1 MRISRRCERL
11 HYWLFRPFLAQYYLL
26 ISGRIPSSRTRGSLV
41 YPEYNAQAQAFFIA
55 NPARRYYVK
64 FSDVE
69 TDHSPI
75 LLVYR
80 NPGRIGDSILDPLA
94 LPPPTLPWRPQGGE
108 RSCLAVEDGLK
119 QRSAGR
125 RLPRRIDCRLSVSCD
140 SLLSPFH
147 HGTATVTRWWTCTA
161 HR

>member
-11 HYWLFRPFLAQYYLL
+11 HYWLFRPFLAQYCLL

-69 TDHSPI
+69 TITVRSCWCIAIREGSATRSWTRSRCPRPRCRGAHKAASGPA
-75 LLVYR
+75 
-80 NPGRIGDSILDPLA
+80 S
-94 LPPPTLPWRPQGGE
+94 PWRTGLNSAPQAE
-108 RSCLAVEDGLK
+108 DYLDGLI
-119 QRSAGR
+119 AGSR
-125 RLPRRIDCRLSVSCD
+125 
-140 SLLSPFH
+140 
-147 HGTATVTRWWTCTA
+147 
-161 HR
+161 

>member
-94 LPPPTLPWRPQGGE
+94 LPWHPQGGE
-108 RSCLAVEDGLK
+108 RSCLAVEDWLNSAPQAEGYLDGLI
-119 QRSAGR
+119 AGSR
-125 RLPRRIDCRLSVSCD
+125 
-140 SLLSPFH
+140 
-147 HGTATVTRWWTCTA
+147 
-161 HR
+161 